1 MWGRTNGYTQSLVS
15 TLQNGASILAGGNL
29 VLQPHFESGVL
40 SDKWAFTDYTSIV
53 DVPVPHPN
61 GRLKCLRL
69 GRRNQ
74 YLATSEEEGG
84 YIQYSPEG
92 RTFRVSG
99 WCYNTSD
106 YDAKLGVNIK
116 NNDGSFQEWPITTIA
131 SGNQT
136 DWIYAYAFVTVTETQ
151 GTRFRP
157 FMQIAGFGTGADMQ
171 YAHWTDISIEDVTES
186 FRAGEAA
193 DASVVSAS
201 LAATSANDA
210 GVSAAAADTDRLAAE
225 TAKADSEA
233 ARDISI
239 TSQTA
244 AESAESS
251 ALASANLAAA
261 SETNA
266 GTQATAAASSASVAS
281 TKANEAST
289 SAVAADTYK
298 IAAQTAQQ
306 AASVSQTAAATS
318 ETNAAGSAS
327 TATTQATV
335 AVGAVAAATPP
346 STFEDESTFF
356 SGDASIGSTPLRFS
370 FLQSGDTKVAQT
382 TDVAQLSTLGPK
394 GLRPNR
400 SDSVWR
406 IRALVRHVSGTAAGV
421 ELRLEEWSGTSTSS
435 TRSSFTGE
443 QLPVSDT
450 EFTWIEWEFSI
461 PTAVAVRPVIVMN
474 YPTSS
479 AVQEISA
486 LDMVDVTD
494 VVNLGAQVETTSTA
508 VADINGKLSATY
520 SIKVGAG
527 GAASLLEL
535 VASDDP
541 TGPTS
546 SFAKISAADILLDGT
561 VTASKVLVTNLENLF
576 TAGGFEAENLDA
588 IYPSTDAVVGVS
600 TISVTGG
607 TSLSLGKN
615 SLTDAAYC
623 TFNATMYAPVK
634 AGETYL
640 LETEARALAGT
651 ATAGFYFRVHWYSND
666 KTYLS
671 YNVVISDAGLTT
683 AWQVFSK
690 QIVAPATAAYANMR
704 LYNNSTNTVVETFLI
719 DRAVLRTANAA
730 SLIVDGGIVAKH
742 LAAGSVTADKI
753 VAGSI
758 TTDKLNVND
767 IAISG
772 EMIAQGAVSR
782 TYVGTK
788 PFDSETV
795 TSTTSFVII
804 DPWNVNFEADQNS
817 NNPILFDVSGRV
829 GNVTMG
835 DQVLYLIIEGKIAG
849 SWYQLG
855 FSIWHIIPSAYGTAT
870 HYFSY
875 KMIDSYYDPGSI
887 SQLRLK
893 VKKEAGGSYPDVRID
908 NLFVICQQINR

>member
-1 MWGRTNGYTQSLVS
+1 MTPDAY
-15 TLQNGASILAGGNL
+15 
-29 VLQPHFESGVL
+29 
-40 SDKWAFTDYTSIV
+40 D
-53 DVPVPHPN
+53 
-61 GRLKCLRL
+61 
-69 GRRNQ
+69 Q
-74 YLATSEEEGG
+74 YFATSEEDDG
-84 YIQYSPEG
+84 YVQYSPEG

-116 NNDGSFQEWPITTIA
+116 NSDGSFQKWLITTIA

-136 DWIYAYAFVTVTETQ
+136 DWVYAYAFVTVTETE

-157 FMQIAGFGTGADMQ
+157 FMQIAGSGTGADMQ

-210 GVSAAAADTDRLAAE
+210 EVSATAADTDRLAAE
-225 TAKADSEA
+225 TAKAASEA

-281 TKANEAST
+281 TKASEAST
-289 SAVAADTYK
+289 SAVAADTYR

-335 AVGAVAAATPP
+335 AVGAVN
-346 STFEDESTFF
+346 
-356 SGDASIGSTPLRFS
+356 
-370 FLQSGDTKVAQT
+370 
-382 TDVAQLSTLGPK
+382 
-394 GLRPNR
+394 GL
-400 SDSVWR
+400 
-406 IRALVRHVSGTAAGV
+406 T
-421 ELRLEEWSGTSTSS
+421 
-435 TRSSFTGE
+435 
-443 QLPVSDT
+443 
-450 EFTWIEWEFSI
+450 
-461 PTAVAVRPVIVMN
+461 
-474 YPTSS
+474 
-479 AVQEISA
+479 
-486 LDMVDVTD
+486 
-494 VVNLGAQVETTSTA
+494 AQVEATNTA

-541 TGPTS
+541 TGTVT
-546 SFAKISAADILLDGT
+546 SFAKISATDILLDGT
-561 VTASKVLVTNLENLF
+561 VTASKLVITNLENLF
-576 TAGGFEAENLDA
+576 TAGGFETENLDA

-719 DRAVLRTANAA
+719 DRAVLRTANAT

-742 LAAGSVTADKI
+742 LAAGSVAADKI
-753 VAGSI
+753 LAGSI

-804 DPWNVNFEADQNS
+804 DPWNVNFEADQDN
-817 NNPILFDVSGRV
+817 NNPVLFDVSGRV